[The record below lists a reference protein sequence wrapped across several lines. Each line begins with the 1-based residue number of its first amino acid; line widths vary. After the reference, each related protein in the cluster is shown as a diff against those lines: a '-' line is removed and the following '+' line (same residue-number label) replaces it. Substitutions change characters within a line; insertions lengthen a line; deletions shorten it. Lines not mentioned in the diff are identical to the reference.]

1 MSNILFNSPS
11 AKKFLSVL
19 FFVSAGLCSNAQ
31 KAKTHTLTA
40 EEVKVAKKDAGSFF
54 NAGNYNSALKGY
66 QEVIKDDPNNP
77 EASYRLGICYLQ
89 TNVNKAKAI
98 EYFEAVAKS
107 KTPRKETQYFLGL
120 AYMYAERWDDAIKA
134 YEDYK
139 VNAHSKPIIDFLDVE
154 RQIEMCNNA
163 KELTKHPVNV
173 TFENVGKAINTPF
186 LECNPLVSADG
197 KLLVFT
203 TRRKGNMGGFIADLG
218 MYSSDVYF
226 SMLKDT
232 GWSKAKSVGA
242 AINTEWDEECVGLS
256 ADGNLMLIFLDN
268 IDASSDIASSILK
281 GKTWLKSMLV
291 EPPVSTKSIETAA
304 SISLDGSTIYF
315 ASERKGTLGG
325 SDIFMS
331 KRKDDGA
338 WGEPTDLGSVINSRY
353 DEDAPSISIDGKTLY
368 FSSKGHNSMG
378 GYDVFRSVFDES
390 SGKWSEPVN
399 VGYPI
404 NTAEDNLFF
413 SMTGDLKHAY
423 IACMREGGFGDKD
436 IYQVTYNDTT
446 DHPFL
451 ALISGIVSSESN
463 TKVEITKATL
473 ASKSDGKVL
482 MVYRPASPGNE
493 FIFSAKPG
501 EYVLT
506 VEGFNFQPYVA
517 DMSIENEFP
526 LKNIEKKVTVKTG
539 KQ

>member
-1 MSNILFNSPS
+1 MNNLPFNFQSS
-11 AKKFLSVL
+11 GKFLSI
-19 FFVSAGLCSNAQ
+19 FFFAGLSLSTQAQ

-77 EASYRLGICYLQ
+77 EANYRLGICYLQ

-107 KTPRKETQYFLGL
+107 KIPRKETQYFLGL

-134 YEDYK
+134 FEDYK

-154 RQIEMCNNA
+154 RQLEMCNNA

-173 TFENVGKAINTPF
+173 TFENIGKAVNSPF
-186 LECNPLVSADG
+186 IEFNPLISADG

-203 TRRKGNMGGFIADLG
+203 SRRKGNMGGFIEDMG

-226 SMLKDT
+226 SVLKDT

-256 ADGNLMLIFLDN
+256 ADGNFMLIFLDN
-268 IDASSDIASSILK
+268 IDASSDIASSTLK
-281 GKTWLKSMLV
+281 GKTWQKSMLV
-291 EPPVSTKSIETAA
+291 EPPVSTKNIETSA
-304 SISLDGSTIYF
+304 SMSLDGSTIYF
-315 ASERKGTLGG
+315 ASERKGTFGG

-390 SGKWSEPVN
+390 SGKWSEPAN

-413 SMTGDLKHAY
+413 SMTGDQKHAY
-423 IACMREGGFGDKD
+423 ISSIREGGFGDKD
-436 IYQVTYNDTT
+436 IYQVTYNDTS
-446 DHPFL
+446 DHSFL
-451 ALISGIVSSESN
+451 SLIFGTVTSESN
-463 TKVEITKATL
+463 AKVEITKATL
-473 ASKSDGKVL
+473 ANKSDGKVL
-482 MVYRPASPGNE
+482 MTYRPASPGNE

-506 VEGFNFQPYVA
+506 VEGYNFQPYVA
-517 DMSIENEFP
+517 DLSVENEFP
-526 LKNIEKKVTVKTG
+526 LKNIEKKVVVKTG

>member
-1 MSNILFNSPS
+1 VNTLPACFRNT
-11 AKKFLSVL
+11 KKFLAVL
-19 FFVSAGLCSNAQ
+19 FFASISFFAHAQ
-31 KAKTHTLTA
+31 KAKTHTMTA
-40 EEVKVAKKDAGSFF
+40 DESKVAKKDAGTFF
-54 NAGNYNSALKGY
+54 NSGNYSSALKGY
-66 QEVIKDDPNNP
+66 QELIKDDPSNP
-77 EASYRLGICYLQ
+77 EVNYRIGICYLQ

-98 EYFEAVAKS
+98 DYFEEVAKS
-107 KTPRKETQYFLGL
+107 KNPRKETQYFLGL
-120 AYMYAERWDDAIKA
+120 AYMHAERWDDAITA
-134 YEDYK
+134 FEDYK

-154 RQIEMCNNA
+154 REIEMSKSA

-173 TFENVGKAINTPF
+173 TFENLGKGINSSF
-186 LECNPLVSADG
+186 IEFNPLISADG

-203 TRRKGNMGGFIADLG
+203 SRRKGNMGGFIEDMG

-226 SMLKDT
+226 SMLRDT

-242 AINTEWDEECVGLS
+242 AINTEWDEESVGLS

-268 IDASSDIASSILK
+268 IDASSDIASSVLK
-281 GKTWLKSMLV
+281 GKTWQKSVLV
-291 EPPVSTKSIETAA
+291 EPPVSTKNVETSA

-353 DEDAPSISIDGKTLY
+353 DEDAPSISMDGKTLY

-378 GYDVFRSVFDES
+378 GYDIFRSVFDEA

-404 NTAEDNLFF
+404 NTADDNLFF
-413 SMTGDLKHAY
+413 SMTGDQRHAY
-423 IACMREGGFGDKD
+423 ISSLREGGLGDKD
-436 IYQVTYNDTT
+436 IYQVTYADTT

-451 ALISGIVSSESN
+451 SVIAGTVSSESN

-473 ASKSDGKVL
+473 ADKSDGKVL
-482 MVYRPASPGNE
+482 MTYKPASPGNE
-493 FIFSAKPG
+493 FIFAAKPG

-506 VEGFNFQPYVA
+506 VEGYNFQSYVA
-517 DMSIENEFP
+517 DMTVPNEFP